1 MTRSSTLKLAG
12 YSLCL
17 IIPLLA
23 PLSVRVRLPWL
34 APVVV
39 FGVLPVL
46 GLIIGEDRSLPLVG
60 LRRSRIL
67 VDYLNNLP
75 RVYGLVWIG
84 ILSWAAAYAARSNLS
99 LDQFA
104 ALTLTV
110 GIASAV
116 SVCTA
121 HELMH
126 RRSVIDVLL
135 ARVMTGLCF
144 YGHMSVEHMHHHAN
158 IGNAIIG
165 ATALRGMSVYRFAFQ
180 DYLQGLHNVSI
191 VETARLRRSQRRW
204 WYNRLLQDYAI
215 GLALAASFYGLLGAA
230 GLILILGQAVFAVF
244 VFEVITYVHHY
255 GLVRKEHEEAGPQY
269 AWAHH
274 CWITNCVTFNNTFHS
289 DHHLRPRTPY
299 YELHAMY
306 GVPHLPAS
314 YFTMFC
320 VALVPP
326 LWFAVMNTRLDAFVE
341 ARGNA
346 SGELPELVQA
356 QRCR

>member
-46 GLIIGEDRSLPLVG
+46 GLIIGEDRALPLVG

-67 VDYLNNLP
+67 VEYLDNLP

-84 ILSWAAAYAARSNLS
+84 ILSWAATYAARSNLS
-99 LDQFA
+99 LDQFS

-116 SVCTA
+116 AVCTA

-126 RRSVIDVLL
+126 RRSVVDVVL

-144 YGHMSVEHMHHHAN
+144 YSHMSVEHMHHHAN
-158 IGNAIIG
+158 IGDPVVG

-180 DYLQGLHNVSI
+180 DYLQGLNNVSV
-191 VETARLRRSQRRW
+191 VETARLRRSHQGRW
-204 WYNRLLQDYAI
+204 HNHLLQDYAL
-215 GLALAASFYGLLGAA
+215 GFALAATFYTLLGVA
-230 GLILILGQAVFAVF
+230 GLILFIGQAVFAVF

-255 GLVRKEHEEAGPQY
+255 GLVRKEDEESGPEH

-306 GVPHLPAS
+306 GAPHLPAS

-320 VALVPP
+320 VALVPK
-326 LWFAVMNTRLDAFVE
+326 LWFALMDTRLETFNQ
-341 ARGNA
+341 ARNVA
-346 SGELPELVQA
+346 NSQLLELVEGR
-356 QRCR
+356 RCR

>member
-1 MTRSSTLKLAG
+1 MTRSATLKLAG

-23 PLSVRVRLPWL
+23 PSSIALRLPWL

-39 FGVLPVL
+39 FCVLPVL
-46 GLIIGEDRSLPLVG
+46 GLIIGEDRSLPLIG
-60 LRRSRIL
+60 LRRSRML
-67 VDYLNNLP
+67 VDYLDILP
-75 RVYGLVWIG
+75 RSYGLLWIG
-84 ILSWAAAYAARSNLS
+84 ILTWAAAYVAKFHLS

-116 SVCTA
+116 ALCTA

-126 RRSVIDVLL
+126 RRSVVDVLL
-135 ARVMTGLCF
+135 ARAMTALCF
-144 YGHMSVEHMHHHAN
+144 YSHMSVEHMHHHAN
-158 IGNAIIG
+158 IGDPIVG
-165 ATALRGMSVYRFAFQ
+165 ATARRGMSVYRFAFQ
-180 DYLQGLHNVSI
+180 DYLQGVNNVGI
-191 VETARLRRSQRRW
+191 VETARLRRSREGW
-204 WYNRLLQDYAI
+204 WHNHLLQDYAI
-215 GLALAASFYGLLGAA
+215 GLALAATFYTLLGVA
-230 GLILILGQAVFAVF
+230 GLILFIGQAVFAVF

-255 GLVRKEHEEAGPQY
+255 GLVRKEDEEAGPEH

-274 CWITNCVTFNNTFHS
+274 CWITNCMTFNNTFHS

-306 GVPHLPAS
+306 GAPHLPAS

-320 VALVPP
+320 VALVPK
-326 LWFAVMNTRLDAFVE
+326 LWFALMDPRLEAFIQ
-341 ARGNA
+341 ARNVA
-346 SGELPELVQA
+346 NDKWPELVDA